1 MSKLN
6 ININKLQEN
15 IAQYINGN
23 KEELLNIFPSFVAE
37 IRQNA
42 MKKFIKNGFPTQKDE
57 KWRKTKLK
65 DFTAQYFH
73 TGMSKLFN
81 PKLSWD
87 ACIVPKSNIQVLLI
101 NGIFASESAV
111 NHYDNGIIVG
121 SLRVAMQHYPDLI
134 EKYFNQLISK
144 KENNINNLN
153 TALFIDGLFVYIPK
167 NIKSFKLQL
176 TNRFDAKIDTL
187 INMRNLIIVE
197 ENAQFDLIQC
207 DDSNQHKSHF
217 TTVNTEV
224 FVGDNAE
231 MNWYKYQNINNV
243 SAIISQH
250 YYQVESNARLYTNF
264 MELNGKLLRNEQFA
278 DIVGS
283 HAKVDLLGLYLVDK
297 QQQTDNVIFVSH
309 SAAGSYSNQKFKGIL
324 DDTARGFFNGQILVK
339 QQAQQTN
346 AFQKNNNILLTDKA
360 RISSQPF
367 LEIYADD
374 VSCSHGST
382 TGQIDEEALFYI
394 RQRGISKRDAQLLQL
409 YAFVG
414 EIIDAIKIPELIE
427 PTKDL
432 IKKRLNGELET
443 CEDCILQC
451 AEK

>member
-1 MSKLN
+1 
-6 ININKLQEN
+6 
-15 IAQYINGN
+15 
-23 KEELLNIFPSFVAE
+23 
-37 IRQNA
+37 
-42 MKKFIKNGFPTQKDE
+42 
-57 KWRKTKLK
+57 
-65 DFTAQYFH
+65 
-73 TGMSKLFN
+73 
-81 PKLSWD
+81 
-87 ACIVPKSNIQVLLI
+87 
-101 NGIFASESAV
+101 
-111 NHYDNGIIVG
+111 
-121 SLRVAMQHYPDLI
+121 
-134 EKYFNQLISK
+134 
-144 KENNINNLN
+144 
-153 TALFIDGLFVYIPK
+153 
-167 NIKSFKLQL
+167 
-176 TNRFDAKIDTL
+176 
-187 INMRNLIIVE
+187 
-197 ENAQFDLIQC
+197 
-207 DDSNQHKSHF
+207 
-217 TTVNTEV
+217 
-224 FVGDNAE
+224 
-231 MNWYKYQNINNV
+231 
-243 SAIISQH
+243 
-250 YYQVESNARLYTNF
+250 

-283 HAKVDLLGLYLVDK
+283 QAKVDLLGLYLVDK

-309 SAAGSYSNQKFKGIL
+309 SAPGSYSNQKFKGIL
-324 DDTARGFFNGQILVK
+324 DDTARVFFNGQILVK

-346 AFQKNNNILLTDKA
+346 AFQKNDNILLTDKA

-414 EIIDAIKIPELIE
+414 EIIDVIKIPELIE